1 MYRKACLPATPRQFN
16 LAFDVAAVRSM
27 TPEDRARAVSVLAQ
41 LLVEA
46 SGSPDQTRGATGD
59 GDEDR

>member
-1 MYRKACLPATPRQFN
+1 
-16 LAFDVAAVRSM
+16 
-27 TPEDRARAVSVLAQ
+27 VLAQ

-59 GDEDR
+59 GDEDC